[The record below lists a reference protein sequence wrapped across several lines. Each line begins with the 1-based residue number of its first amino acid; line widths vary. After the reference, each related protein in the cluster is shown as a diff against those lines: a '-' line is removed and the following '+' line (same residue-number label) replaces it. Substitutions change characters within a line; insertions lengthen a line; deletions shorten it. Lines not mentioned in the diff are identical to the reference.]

1 MVFRRIR
8 VQRGFS
14 LIELTAATAIYSMGL
29 GSLSLMMLL
38 ALHGT
43 GAARLDTMAALHA
56 ASLAEMIAMSSDAVG
71 HYLNEGGTAAGI
83 CVHSAPCAI
92 DRMAAANLA
101 QWRDRLAADL
111 PGGNGLLCLDGTPED
126 GDGDNPACDGSGG
139 PVIKV
144 FWEAPA
150 TRDAPG
156 PDAAGPGAPG
166 AEARRQ
172 VYRLPQP

>member
-1 MVFRRIR
+1 MSFRRIR

-14 LIELTAATAIYSMGL
+14 LIELTVATAIYSMGL

-43 GAARLDTMAALHA
+43 GGARLDTTAALHA

-71 HYLNEGGTAAGI
+71 HYLDQDLPAAGD
-83 CVHSAPCAI
+83 CLHDAPCSI
-92 DRMAAANLA
+92 DGMAAANLA
-101 QWRDRLAADL
+101 QWRARLAADL
-111 PGGNGLLCLDGTPED
+111 PRGNGLLCLDGTPND
-126 GDGDNPACDGSGG
+126 GAGDDPACDGSGG

-150 TRDAPG
+150 ERQASEPEASG
-156 PDAAGPGAPG
+156 F
-166 AEARRQ
+166 EARRH
-172 VYRLPQP
+172 VSRLPLP